1 GVQGFMIANL
11 NRQGME
17 TPGGDTNMLPSVLDY
32 WSPTNPT
39 NAMTALGVGPFD
51 GMTSRWL
58 EDGSFVR
65 LQNVTVGWDVP
76 ERFTSRIG
84 SGQSRLYLSGQNLH
98 TWTKYSW
105 YDPEVSSRGTND
117 QELGWDDSSY
127 PGTRTITLGLN
138 VVF

>member
-1 GVQGFMIANL
+1 
-11 NRQGME
+11 
-17 TPGGDTNMLPSVLDY
+17 
-32 WSPTNPT
+32 
-39 NAMTALGVGPFD
+39 MTGLGVGPFD

-84 SGQSRLYLSGQNLH
+84 SGQARLYLSGQNLH
-98 TWTKYSW
+98 TWTHYSW
-105 YDPEVSSRGTND
+105 YDPEVSSRGTGD
-117 QELGWDDSSY
+117 QDLGWDDSSY
-127 PGTRTITLGLN
+127 PGTRTITVGLN